1 MSNKLEGIVMT
12 IVLAV
17 LVCAYILMVRL
28 SFDNGNLLGMVV
40 GSLGLISSIAI
51 AFEQM
56 RNE

>member
-17 LVCAYILMVRL
+17 LVCAYILMVSL